1 LDRIEALLSQLDPE
15 QRAAVSHGEGPL
27 LVVAGAGSGKTR
39 VLTYRIAYL
48 LAAGLAQPHEV
59 LAVTFTNKAAREMV
73 ERVEALL
80 GGRPRGGFVGTF
92 HRFALQLLRNHPREA
107 GLPQRFAIAD
117 EDDQRRTLER
127 VLKRLQIEPER
138 LPSRSARS
146 RISAAKNAL
155 LDAQQLAA
163 AARFPDQ
170 LLVAEVYDAYQGEL
184 KSAGAIDFDDMLLLS
199 VRLLERE
206 EAIRRGLGQRF
217 RWILVDEY
225 QDTNE
230 AQARLL
236 SLLAGKQP
244 NLTVVGDEDQSI
256 YRWRGA
262 QVENILRFD
271 QTYPGAKVVTL
282 GRNYRSAEPILR
294 AAAAVI
300 ANNTQ
305 RRPKKLSSEA
315 GAGVP
320 VTAYQAADEIDE
332 ARFVA
337 AEIERLRGEMPPG
350 ETAILF
356 RINAQSRPFEAELVR
371 RGIPYVVVAG
381 TRFWERAEI
390 KDAVAYLRLLVA
402 PDDTLA
408 FRRAV
413 GVPPRGIGD
422 ATIELLERA
431 AAEWAVSLP
440 EAARRAPATLS
451 PRARLALERFFGLLV
466 ELREMAAAQ
475 PAEDVVASLLDRSG
489 LAAMYAEA
497 SEEDRARRANL
508 DELVAAA
515 AEAHERGLDLAGF
528 MDEVALVADAD
539 LRVAGEAVQL
549 STLHAAKGLEFD
561 AVFLVGMEDGLLPLR
576 REGADSLDDLEE
588 ERRLAYVGITR
599 ARKRLHLTAARLR
612 RLHGKQIQCR
622 LSPFFHEVPPDVLDD
637 RTAAAGRDPFRASLP
652 RPSGASSG
660 GWGNGPRATGQ
671 GQLVPGGGHRA
682 PGTEPPADGPR
693 VTGRG
698 PRTSHPDGWRP
709 GLKVRHA
716 SFGAGVIL
724 QVQGTGAQARV
735 VVYFDRAGR
744 KTLIPALARLERA

>member
-1 LDRIEALLSQLDPE
+1 MDRIESLLSQLDPE
-15 QRAAVSHGEGPL
+15 QRQAVSHGEGPL

-39 VLTYRIAYL
+39 VLTYRIAYV

-73 ERVEALL
+73 ERVEKLL

-117 EDDQRRTLER
+117 EDDQRRTLEG
-127 VLKRLQIEPER
+127 VLKRLQISSDR
-138 LPSRSARS
+138 LPARSARA

-155 LDAQQLAA
+155 LGPQEVAA
-163 AARFPDQ
+163 AARTPDQ
-170 LLVAEVYDAYQGEL
+170 LLLSEVFDAYQGEL

-206 EAIRRGLGQRF
+206 EAIRKGLAGRF

-236 SLLAGKQP
+236 SLLAGKRP

-305 RRPKKLSSEA
+305 RRPKALSSEA
-315 GAGVP
+315 GTGVP
-320 VTAYQAADEIDE
+320 VTAYQAADESDE

-337 AEIERLRGEMPPG
+337 VEIERLRAEINLGEV
-350 ETAILF
+350 AILF

-431 AAEWAVSLP
+431 AGEWGVSLP
-440 EAARRAPATLS
+440 AAARRSPANLTN
-451 PRARLALERFFGLLV
+451 RARLALEKFFALLD
-466 ELREMAAAQ
+466 ELRALAAGA
-475 PAEDVVASLLDRSG
+475 PASDVVAALLERSG
-489 LAAMYAEA
+489 LAAMYGEA
-497 SEEDRARRANL
+497 TEEDRARRANL
-508 DELVAAA
+508 DELVTAA
-515 AEAHERGLDLAGF
+515 AEAGERGLDLAGF

-539 LRVAGEAVQL
+539 LRVTGDAVQL

-576 REGADSLDDLEE
+576 REGADAIEDLEE
-588 ERRLAYVGITR
+588 ERRLAYVGMTR
-599 ARKRLHLTAARLR
+599 ARKRLYLTSARIR
-612 RLHGKQIQCR
+612 RLHGKQMPGR
-622 LSPFFHEVPPDVLDD
+622 LSPFFLEVPRDVLDD
-637 RTAAAGRDPFRASLP
+637 RTAAAGRDPFRAGLP
-652 RPSGASSG
+652 SPSGAFSG
-660 GWGNGPRATGQ
+660 GWGRGSRAPQPEAHPSGGQGSEPRA
-671 GQLVPGGGHRA
+671 PRPAPRA
-682 PGTEPPADGPR
+682 
-693 VTGRG
+693 
-698 PRTSHPDGWRP
+698 SHPDGWRP

-716 SFGAGVIL
+716 SFGSGVIL
-724 QVQGTGAQARV
+724 QVQGTGAQTRL

-744 KTLIPALARLERA
+744 KTLIPALAKLERA